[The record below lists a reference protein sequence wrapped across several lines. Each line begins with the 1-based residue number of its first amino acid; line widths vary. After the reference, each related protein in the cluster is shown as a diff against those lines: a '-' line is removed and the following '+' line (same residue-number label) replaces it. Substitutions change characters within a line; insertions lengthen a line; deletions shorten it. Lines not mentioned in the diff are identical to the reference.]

1 MDRFQSS
8 LSVLRGNFLSLT
20 QSCDLRNGPKYGII
34 GVRNIFNEGDSIKK
48 LTNILFIIS
57 GFICLGVGV
66 LGIVL
71 PVIPTTP
78 LLLLASFC
86 FMKGSR
92 KFELWFKS
100 TNLYKKHL
108 EGFVKDKSMTLKQKI
123 FLNLFADSMIAIA
136 FFTTDKWLV
145 RTILICVVLYKYYY
159 FITKIKT
166 VKKVKPV
173 HQ

>member
-1 MDRFQSS
+1 M
-8 LSVLRGNFLSLT
+8 
-20 QSCDLRNGPKYGII
+20 
-34 GVRNIFNEGDSIKK
+34 
-48 LTNILFIIS
+48 
-57 GFICLGVGV
+57 LGV
-66 LGIVL
+66 VL

-92 KFELWFKS
+92 KFELWFKG

-123 FLNLFADSMIAIA
+123 ILNLFADSMILIG
-136 FFTTDKWLV
+136 FLSVDNWYV
-145 RTILICVVLYKYYY
+145 RFILIAVVLYKYYY

-166 VKKVKPV
+166 VKKVKTS
-173 HQ
+173 Q